1 MKTVGTFFAALA
13 LAASAAAFA
22 LPAHAAEFT
31 KGVVKKIDTK
41 AKKVT
46 IDHEDLKNLDMPA
59 MTMVFRVG
67 DGQVRRH
74 LLDVH
79 QRRHLRIRLPG
90 AGPLRRRHARPTRR
104 SEEVTLENRKG

>member
-13 LAASAAAFA
+13 LAASAATFA
-22 LPAHAAEFT
+22 LHAAEFT

-59 MTMVFRVG
+59 MTMVFRVS
-67 DGQVRRH
+67 DDAV
-74 LLDVH
+74 LAKLKE
-79 QRRHLRIRLPG
+79 G
-90 AGPLRRRHARPTRR
+90 ASIEFVADRVNGKLTVT
-104 SEEVTLENRKG
+104 EVK

>member
-1 MKTVGTFFAALA
+1 MKSARTLFAALA
-13 LAASAAAFA
+13 LAVTATFA
-22 LPAHAAEFT
+22 LPIQAAEFT

-67 DGQVRRH
+67 DDT
-74 LLDVH
+74 LLAK
-79 QRRHLRIRLPG
+79 LKEG
-90 AGPLRRRHARPTRR
+90 AAIEFVADRVNGKQIGRAH
-104 SEEVTLENRKG
+104 V